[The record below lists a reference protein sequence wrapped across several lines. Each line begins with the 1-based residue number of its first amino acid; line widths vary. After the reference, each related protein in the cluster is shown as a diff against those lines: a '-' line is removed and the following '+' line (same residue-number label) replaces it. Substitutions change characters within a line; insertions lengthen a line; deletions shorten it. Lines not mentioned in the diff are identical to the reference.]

1 MRAHALRVSCHII
14 TPHGE
19 VGAVIVPVLPEMGTH
34 AKAAEPEVAVEL
46 GVTSGMRAPE
56 QLPGPSLNGESPT
69 DFLIY
74 VGEFVRVLLQVL
86 EQHREDDF
94 VLF

>member
-1 MRAHALRVSCHII
+1 M
-14 TPHGE
+14 
-19 VGAVIVPVLPEMGTH
+19 
-34 AKAAEPEVAVEL
+34 AVEL

-56 QLPGPSLNGESPT
+56 QLPGPSLNGESQT

-74 VGEFVRVLLQVL
+74 VGEFVPVLLQVL
-86 EQHREDDF
+86 ERHREDDF